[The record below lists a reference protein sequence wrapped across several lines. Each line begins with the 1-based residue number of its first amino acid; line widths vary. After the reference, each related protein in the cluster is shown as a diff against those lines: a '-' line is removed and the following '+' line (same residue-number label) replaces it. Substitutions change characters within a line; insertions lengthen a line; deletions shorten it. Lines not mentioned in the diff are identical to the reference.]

1 MDKILTKDIRLQ
13 DKPTAYVSAVSG
25 NLESVDIVLDYLI
38 KNTAK
43 WGEV

>member
-1 MDKILTKDIRLQ
+1 MDKILTKEIRLQ
-13 DKPTAYVSAVSG
+13 DKPTAYDSAISG
-25 NLESVDIVLDYLI
+25 NLENVDIVLDYII